1 AWAGNTQG
9 WSRLDEARAC
19 IFAGPPRS
27 GRQEVRTMPV
37 VFQEIAPNAFETY
50 RLEPPWARNQKAGQS
65 SVAPGH
71 QVRTCANCGTRAL
84 FRMDPEGSWAV
95 CEVCGRFA

>member
-1 AWAGNTQG
+1 
-9 WSRLDEARAC
+9 
-19 IFAGPPRS
+19 
-27 GRQEVRTMPV
+27 MPL
-37 VFQEIAPNAFETY
+37 VFQEIAPNSFETY
-50 RLEPPWARNQKAGQS
+50 RLEPPRSPSWKAGR

-71 QVRTCANCGTRAL
+71 QVRTCANCGTRAV